1 MNLLIQHNTLLAN
14 LIPTIYNTTI
24 NKRHTKSFILFDFY
38 SKIRIFVQ
46 LMYSNVLIGT
56 LFEVLYTSIFLS
68 DMKNLLVIV
77 LSLIF
82 ISSLHSQDDM
92 ISIAN
97 LARKVEGLNIGDKAP
112 DFVGTDAVTGA
123 NIQLNRYRGNNNV
136 LLMFYSNALYAA
148 SEGSDAPLR
157 QGASDQIAQLIEGM
171 MNSADPKN
179 KTLKIILITGDTQE
193 QIKALI
199 NQNPNLTKTMNI
211 IRDEGSR
218 IMDKYNSSFKIN
230 KNHPEVKEL
239 VSRGLLRV
247 NPKDEYVTGVV
258 PIMYLINREGRIT
271 AQFSAL
277 NFERLQ
283 EAGVDTQKSVAFS
296 LNYITSKITE
306 W

>member
-1 MNLLIQHNTLLAN
+1 MKKLLGFVLAFAFLSNLLA
-14 LIPTIYNTTI
+14 
-24 NKRHTKSFILFDFY
+24 
-38 SKIRIFVQ
+38 
-46 LMYSNVLIGT
+46 
-56 LFEVLYTSIFLS
+56 
-68 DMKNLLVIV
+68 
-77 LSLIF
+77 
-82 ISSLHSQDDM
+82 QDDF

-112 DFVGTDAVTGA
+112 DFIGTDAITGA
-123 NIQLNRYRGNNNV
+123 NIQLNRFRNNNNV

-148 SEGSDAPLR
+148 SEGADAPLR

-171 MNSADPKN
+171 MNSADPKS
-179 KTLKIILITGDTQE
+179 KTLKIILVTGDTQE
-193 QIKALI
+193 QIRALV

-211 IRDEGSR
+211 IRDEGNR

-239 VSRGLLRV
+239 VSRGLLKV

-258 PIMYLINREGRIT
+258 PIMYLINREGRII

-283 EAGVDTQKSVAFS
+283 EAGVDPTKSVAFS

>member
-1 MNLLIQHNTLLAN
+1 MRKLLLFVFSLA
-14 LIPTIYNTTI
+14 
-24 NKRHTKSFILFDFY
+24 FF
-38 SKIRIFVQ
+38 
-46 LMYSNVLIGT
+46 SNV
-56 LFEVLYTSIFLS
+56 FA
-68 DMKNLLVIV
+68 
-77 LSLIF
+77 
-82 ISSLHSQDDM
+82 QDDM

-123 NIQLNRYRGNNNV
+123 QIQLNRYRGNNNI

-148 SEGSDAPLR
+148 AEGSDAPLR

-179 KTLKIILITGDTQE
+179 KTLKIILVTGDTQE
-193 QIKALI
+193 QIKALV

-211 IRDEGSR
+211 IRDEGNR

-239 VSRGLLRV
+239 VSKGLLKV

-258 PIMYLINREGRIT
+258 PIMYLINREGRIIS
-271 AQFSAL
+271 QFSAL

-283 EAGVDTQKSVAFS
+283 EAGVNPEKSVSYS
-296 LNYITSKITE
+296 LTYITSKIIE
-306 W
+306 